1 MVAEVQNFEH
11 AARLSM
17 ASFSDDEPTATRT
30 PFWISHYARISAFA
44 VAVIGTGII
53 GFAFI

>member
-11 AARLSM
+11 AARLAM
-17 ASFSDDEPTATRT
+17 ASFPDEEPARVYT
-30 PFWISHYARISAFA
+30 PFWASHYARISAFA